1 MNLSTRKTQLNFN
14 NVMNLL
20 KKDLVLV
27 IASVLAIISC
37 FFNTPK
43 LEYIDFKVL
52 ALLFNLMIIVA
63 AFKDFNL
70 FDYIATKIL
79 SKCTSYKSLSFTL
92 VAITFCSAMI
102 ITNDVALLTFVPLTL
117 IICKKADLKSMK
129 IIILQTLAAN
139 LGSSLTP
146 MGNPQNLYIY
156 STFNISPFEFFKIS
170 LPLAVLSIIFL
181 LIILFK
187 DKNFELSVE
196 LNHREAPN
204 KKKIALYSTVFILIL
219 LSVFHLI
226 DYRIIFILTMITV
239 LFNDPKLFKKVDYS
253 LIITFIAFFVFIGNI
268 SALDSVKNFMTGI
281 LATKESTY
289 FASITA
295 SQFISNVPATILISP
310 FIEYYKELLLGVN
323 VGGLGTLIASLASVI
338 SYKLYISEYPDD
350 NKEFIKSFTFYNILG
365 LIILIPL
372 MYLLIK

>member
-102 ITNDVALLTFVPLTL
+102 ITNDVALF
-117 IICKKADLKSMK
+117 
-129 IIILQTLAAN
+129 
-139 LGSSLTP
+139 
-146 MGNPQNLYIY
+146 IY
-156 STFNISPFEFFKIS
+156 
-170 LPLAVLSIIFL
+170 
-181 LIILFK
+181 
-187 DKNFELSVE
+187 
-196 LNHREAPN
+196 
-204 KKKIALYSTVFILIL
+204 
-219 LSVFHLI
+219 
-226 DYRIIFILTMITV
+226 
-239 LFNDPKLFKKVDYS
+239 LFNF
-253 LIITFIAFFVFIGNI
+253 
-268 SALDSVKNFMTGI
+268 
-281 LATKESTY
+281 
-289 FASITA
+289 
-295 SQFISNVPATILISP
+295 
-310 FIEYYKELLLGVN
+310 
-323 VGGLGTLIASLASVI
+323 
-338 SYKLYISEYPDD
+338 
-350 NKEFIKSFTFYNILG
+350 
-365 LIILIPL
+365 
-372 MYLLIK
+372 